1 MTDHFKEPLPP
12 GVKNLDNYEIDF
24 PEHNLEDYVMHSKP
38 QIQNSLPYEK
48 AAKEFYEKKE
58 DPQFLVDANMD
69 TLDHEADKYEERM
82 KIQAEQTNGY
92 FDQEVTDEMLPD
104 WMKDNSAMHDTEPSD
119 WT

>member
-1 MTDHFKEPLPP
+1 MTKDYFKEPLPP

-24 PEHNLEDYVMHSKP
+24 PEHNLEDYVCYSNKG
-38 QIQNSLPYEK
+38 
-48 AAKEFYEKKE
+48 KE

-69 TLDHEADKYEERM
+69 TLDHEADKHEERM

>member
-24 PEHNLEDYVMHSKP
+24 PEHNLEDYVCYSNKG
-38 QIQNSLPYEK
+38 
-48 AAKEFYEKKE
+48 KE

-69 TLDHEADKYEERM
+69 TIDHEADKYEERM

-92 FDQEVTDEMLPD
+92 FNQEVTDDMLPD
-104 WMKDNSAMHDTEPSD
+104 WMQNNDEMYETEPSD

>member
-1 MTDHFKEPLPP
+1 MTINHDDEYHTDHPKPKDWYWQEPIPA

-24 PEHNLEDYVMHSKP
+24 PEHNLEDYVMHSNKD
-38 QIQNSLPYEK
+38 
-48 AAKEFYEKKE
+48 KE

-69 TLDHEADKYEERM
+69 ILDHEADKYEERM

>member
-1 MTDHFKEPLPP
+1 MTDSFKEPLPP

-24 PEHNLEDYVMHSKP
+24 PEHNLEDYVCYSNKG
-38 QIQNSLPYEK
+38 
-48 AAKEFYEKKE
+48 KE

-69 TLDHEADKYEERM
+69 TLDHEADKHEERM

-92 FDQEVTDEMLPD
+92 FNQEVTDEMLPD

>member
-1 MTDHFKEPLPP
+1 MSDDFKEPLPP

-24 PEHNLEDYVMHSKP
+24 PEHNLEDYVCYSNKG
-38 QIQNSLPYEK
+38 
-48 AAKEFYEKKE
+48 KE

-69 TLDHEADKYEERM
+69 TLDHEADKHEERM

-92 FDQEVTDEMLPD
+92 FNQEVTDEMLPD